1 MNPLYKEGEN
11 TIVVK
16 GQLNPSKKW
25 EMSSVVS
32 EHFEKQ
38 NGKDIFN
45 YYATTAPNA
54 LTTNGLTF
62 EWATGVTGV
71 TPMGEQAQDFTVA
84 LDGAMTTAESIKNM
98 TYQIELVNG
107 EYCNYN
113 YNIKFINPFVGV
125 NGNSIKVYGN
135 GVGENT
141 ADVATE
147 VLVNDLEK
155 DAIFHYVGTGLTL
168 TSKATNTYH
177 VDEPTVKYAFDETN
191 ADYQTIIKNMSAGSI
206 LNVDASTG
214 KFTWKN
220 EGARLT
226 KDYTLHVIA
235 TITFADLS
243 EVQCVIPV
251 VLTAEK

>member
-1 MNPLYKEGEN
+1 M
-11 TIVVK
+11 
-16 GQLNPSKKW
+16 
-25 EMSSVVS
+25 
-32 EHFEKQ
+32 
-38 NGKDIFN
+38 
-45 YYATTAPNA
+45 
-54 LTTNGLTF
+54 
-62 EWATGVTGV
+62 
-71 TPMGEQAQDFTVA
+71 
-84 LDGAMTTAESIKNM
+84 
-98 TYQIELVNG
+98 
-107 EYCNYN
+107 
-113 YNIKFINPFVGV
+113 
-125 NGNSIKVYGN
+125 
-135 GVGENT
+135 
-141 ADVATE
+141 
-147 VLVNDLEK
+147 
-155 DAIFHYVGTGLTL
+155 